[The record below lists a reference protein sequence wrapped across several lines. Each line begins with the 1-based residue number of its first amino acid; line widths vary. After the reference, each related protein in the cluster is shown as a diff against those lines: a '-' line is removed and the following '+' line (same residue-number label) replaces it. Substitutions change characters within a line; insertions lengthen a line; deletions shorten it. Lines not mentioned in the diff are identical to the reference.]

1 MTLDP
6 PTLSAVLLVQ
16 LVVLATAL
24 PLMTGLRRGAPVVWA
39 TAALWVQAGSWLAV
53 LATGWAGE
61 AAAALSYAL
70 GSLSFVLTLR
80 AVEGW
85 LGPRPLMRWAWG
97 LPLALVVVFAIGHD
111 VPWLRRGVSN
121 LLMATSL
128 AVLVLG
134 LLAPA
139 PTAPAASRRWRWVLA
154 TPMALLGL
162 LTLARGVLGLD
173 ASADYPSLRG
183 GHPIALGVLTV
194 GSFATVLSALAF
206 LAAWRG
212 EAEALLEA
220 AAQTD
225 PLTGLD
231 NRRALEQRGDALIAN
246 ARRHGD
252 TLLALMIDLDHFK
265 QVNDRHG
272 HAQGDA
278 VLVLLA
284 DILRELMRPG
294 DCAARLGGEE
304 FVVLLGRTR
313 SDGAEAFDRRLR
325 EALQARAPE
334 ALGFFVDFSA
344 GWSVLRPG
352 DRDVH
357 DLLQRADAAL
367 YLAKGDGRGCL
378 RGEPGGAP

>member
-24 PLMTGLRRGAPVVWA
+24 PLMTGLRRGAPVRWA
-39 TAALWVQAGSWLAV
+39 TAALWVQAASWVAV
-53 LATGWAGE
+53 LGTGWAGE
-61 AAAALSYAL
+61 WAAAASYAL

-97 LPLALVVVFAIGHD
+97 LPVAVVLVFAVGYD

-121 LLMATSL
+121 LLMAASL
-128 AVLVLG
+128 SVLVLG

-139 PTAPAASRRWRWVLA
+139 PHAPRRSRRWRWVLA
-154 TPMALLGL
+154 LPMALLGL
-162 LTLARGVLGLD
+162 LTLARGLLGLD
-173 ASADYPSLRG
+173 ASADYPSLRS

-194 GSFATVLSALAF
+194 GSFATVMSALAF

-220 AAQTD
+220 AAQSD
-225 PLTGLD
+225 PLTGLA
-231 NRRALEQRGDALIAN
+231 NRRALERRGDELIAA

-284 DILRELMRPG
+284 DILRELARPG

-313 SDGAEAFDRRLR
+313 ADGAEAFDRRLR
-325 EALQARAPE
+325 EALQTRAPE
-334 ALGFFVDFSA
+334 ALGFFVNFSA
-344 GWSVLRPG
+344 GWAVLRAG
-352 DRDVH
+352 DRNVH

-378 RGEPGGAP
+378 RGEPGGAA

>member
-1 MTLDP
+1 MPLDT
-6 PTLSAVLLVQ
+6 PTLTAVLFVQ

-24 PLMTGLRRGAPVVWA
+24 PLMTGLAPGSALRWA
-39 TAALWVQAGSWLAV
+39 IGGLWVQAASWLLV
-53 LATGWAGE
+53 LTTPWLGELATAG
-61 AAAALSYAL
+61 SYVL
-70 GSLSFVLTLR
+70 GSLTFVMSLR
-80 AVEGW
+80 AVQGW

-97 LPLALVVVFAIGHD
+97 LPLAMTVVFFIGHD
-111 VPWLRRGVSN
+111 VLWMRRGVTN
-121 LLMATSL
+121 LLMTASL
-128 AVLVLG
+128 ACLVLG

-139 PTAPAASRRWRWVLA
+139 PLAPPRSVRWRWVLA
-154 TPMALLGL
+154 VPVAVLAL
-162 LTLARGVLGLD
+162 LTLARGLLGLD
-173 ASADYPSLRG
+173 AQADYPSLRG
-183 GHPIALGVLTV
+183 GHPIALGVLVV
-194 GSFATVLSALAF
+194 GSFSTVLSALAF

-225 PLTGLD
+225 PLTGLA
-231 NRRALEQRGDALIAN
+231 NRRALERRGDELMAN

-284 DILRELMRPG
+284 DILRELARPG
-294 DCAARLGGEE
+294 DCVARLGGEE

-313 SDGAEAFDRRLR
+313 ADGAEAFDRRLR
-325 EALQARAPE
+325 EALQARAP
-334 ALGFFVDFSA
+334 ADLGFFVNHSA
-344 GWSVLRPG
+344 GWAVLRTG
-352 DRDVH
+352 DRDIH

-378 RGEPGGAP
+378 RGEPGASA